1 MPSDKKFLLYVV
13 KDVETDRY
21 FESVG
26 YVHPGTEKKHTSQ
39 FIKWTSI
46 DQAARFQVRAGL
58 DKYVQEMT
66 GLLPNQYTIET
77 LVCKHIKGKL
87 AP

>member
-13 KDVETDRY
+13 KDAERDLY
-21 FESVG
+21 FKEVTFVIDV
-26 YVHPGTEKKHTSQ
+26 VHTRKVPQ
-39 FIKWTSI
+39 IQWTSI

-87 AP
+87 TS